1 MESPNDLS
9 FVAKING
16 LALGFDR
23 ICGGLRFAEKVVDH
37 IGHRCEAVYAAQFAV
52 DALMAE
58 PVAHGGARLDRL
70 KPDAYGAEFVRRA
83 SKRVRTLHVHERCS

>member
-1 MESPNDLS
+1 MVFLNSPYCKTLY
-9 FVAKING
+9 
-16 LALGFDR
+16 LERWFDR
-23 ICGGLRFAEKVVDH
+23 DRGWRGFAQKVIDN
-37 IGHRCEAVYAAQFAV
+37 IGHACETIYPAQFAV